1 MFSRTCLFVTYGQ
14 VSLRVYSLLT
24 CLLNLI
30 YLAGFNY
37 FISVLTFFNTVIYFT
52 IAICIHSTEID
63 NQSSIYSCLQPF
75 VNLEQLKFTFSKV
88 AGRPVILLEMNSFAG
103 IFQELWHQ
111 IHTTTFGGYFWLL
124 NQSPISL

>member
-37 FISVLTFFNTVIYFT
+37 FHFSTYFFYTVIYFT
-52 IAICIHSTEID
+52 IAICIYSTEID
-63 NQSSIYSCLQPF
+63 NQSSLYCCLQPF
-75 VNLEQLKFTFSKV
+75 VNLEQL
-88 AGRPVILLEMNSFAG
+88 
-103 IFQELWHQ
+103 HQ
-111 IHTTTFGGYFWLL
+111 VV
-124 NQSPISL
+124 